1 MQQWVLIWL
10 SNRLPLYCFYWP
22 FVIIGHIYVM
32 YLTSSIA
39 ASDSTMTNAKEF
51 AEYSVWSLL
60 SKIKKIPKLTE
71 PSQLLARKCRTV
83 YYLTLDHC
91 FLIQKQLENS
101 PVSSCSLLIDLFFTA
116 SCFWAPWDGKEPYK
130 SCYYY
135 YYYYYFNNTIECA
148 KWRLI

>member
-83 YYLTLDHC
+83 YYLTLDHWTLFSHSKTTWKLTRFQLLFINWLVFHC
-91 FLIQKQLENS
+91 LLFLSAMRWKGAIQI
-101 PVSSCSLLIDLFFTA
+101 LLLLLLLLLF
-116 SCFWAPWDGKEPYK
+116 
-130 SCYYY
+130 
-135 YYYYYFNNTIECA
+135 
-148 KWRLI
+148 